1 MNELTKTEKLAIVYV
16 LSRIMCADGII
27 HPKEEE
33 FINKVFAELEISI
46 SDIESMSD
54 MNEIMAKQIL
64 NDMEPSQVDYVKKL
78 FMSMA
83 ESDGYVHPDEIKIIV
98 SVFDV

>member
-16 LSRIMCADGII
+16 LSRIMSADGII

-83 ESDGYVHPDEIKIIV
+83 ESDGYVHPDEIKIIE
-98 SVFDV
+98 SIF

>member
-16 LSRIMCADGII
+16 LSRIMSADGII

-83 ESDGYVHPDEIKIIV
+83 ESDGYVHPDEKKIIE
-98 SVFDV
+98 SIFDV